1 MTPTA
6 LSWALGHIKQGQA
19 NHSGKMFSV
28 ECSTHARVSST
39 PQIPFQSAALLLLL
53 LAQLIPICRIK
64 LGAPPK
70 GNLPVGLAN
79 KPQYSCK
86 RIRRVVDGVAC
97 TREAVRLS

>member
-70 GNLPVGLAN
+70 ETCLLDWRTNLN
-79 KPQYSCK
+79 
-86 RIRRVVDGVAC
+86 IRVNEFGV
-97 TREAVRLS
+97 L